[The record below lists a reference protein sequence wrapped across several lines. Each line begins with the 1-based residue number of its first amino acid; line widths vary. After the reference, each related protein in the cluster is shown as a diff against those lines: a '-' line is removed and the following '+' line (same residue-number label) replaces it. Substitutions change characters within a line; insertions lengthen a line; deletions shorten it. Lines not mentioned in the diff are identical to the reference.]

1 MQQVIQNDI
10 EKEVVRE
17 HDAGKLLRVLCG
29 DQKNNERSK
38 DDDRASKDTG
48 QVFKRVMF
56 LHVQEDVL
64 VRPVRVQN
72 QADQDFE
79 QKDCPVQPVL
89 PGRYKRMKAQKNRD
103 LYRRKDSDQIQQ

>member
-1 MQQVIQNDI
+1 
-10 EKEVVRE
+10 
-17 HDAGKLLRVLCG
+17 
-29 DQKNNERSK
+29 
-38 DDDRASKDTG
+38 
-48 QVFKRVMF
+48 MF

-72 QADQDFE
+72 QANQDFE